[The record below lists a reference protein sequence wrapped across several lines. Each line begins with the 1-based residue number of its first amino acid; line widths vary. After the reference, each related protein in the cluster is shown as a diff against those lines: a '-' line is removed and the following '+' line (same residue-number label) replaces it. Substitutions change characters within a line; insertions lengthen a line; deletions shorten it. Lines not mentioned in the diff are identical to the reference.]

1 MTDSTT
7 PPPPPP
13 SDPTGGS
20 SGGTN
25 PNLMAALAH
34 GLVITG
40 FLGPLIVWLIG
51 KDQSPFVDEEGKK
64 ALNFGILISIG
75 YVVSIIPLIGWLVW
89 IAAII
94 LALVFGIQGAVAANK
109 GQAYT
114 YPFTL
119 PIVK

>member
-1 MTDSTT
+1 MTDSST
-7 PPPPPP
+7 PPPPPSGQP
-13 SDPTGGS
+13 AGGS
-20 SGGTN
+20 STGTN

-75 YVVSIIPLIGWLVW
+75 YVVSIIPIIGWLIW
-89 IAAII
+89 AAAVIV
-94 LALVFGIQGAVAANK
+94 ALIFGIQGAVTANK
-109 GQAYT
+109 GQPYS